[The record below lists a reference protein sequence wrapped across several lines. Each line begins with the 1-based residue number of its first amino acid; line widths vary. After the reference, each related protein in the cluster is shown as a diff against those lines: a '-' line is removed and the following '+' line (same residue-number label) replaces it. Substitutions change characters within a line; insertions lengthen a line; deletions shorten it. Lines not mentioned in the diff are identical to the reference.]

1 MTFDLI
7 WRKGTTDTV
16 LSTWTQHFDPLASGY
31 DAQPYEI
38 EKQAPAIDFSDGD
51 QLVFR
56 YTAKNSTKSEAW
68 IPNGDGK
75 IQHGRIPNIT
85 LPE

>member
-1 MTFDLI
+1 
-7 WRKGTTDTV
+7 
-16 LSTWTQHFDPLASGY
+16 
-31 DAQPYEI
+31 
-38 EKQAPAIDFSDGD
+38 
-51 QLVFR
+51 VFR